1 MRCLYIRLAIGHTA
15 GARLP
20 IPSGPGP
27 RQRLWMTPQGATPAK
42 RIQHTMRPDD
52 LNIKYELIALI
63 RASRLHLL
71 QNKTIM
77 PRPTQL
83 AGFNVMA

>member
-1 MRCLYIRLAIGHTA
+1 
-15 GARLP
+15 
-20 IPSGPGP
+20 
-27 RQRLWMTPQGATPAK
+27 
-42 RIQHTMRPDD
+42 MRPDD